1 MEADDYEDFLTDFL
15 AAVLVWRPD
24 GLTLTLT
31 LSVYNPEPY
40 LTLCNPNP
48 NPTRP

>member
-24 GLTLTLT
+24 GLTLTL
-31 LSVYNPEPY
+31 
-40 LTLCNPNP
+40 
-48 NPTRP
+48 